1 MLGRTAP
8 QRRILRFNSPLG
20 EQLLEVYE
28 IYSRR
33 NQASTQ
39 AGSDDLIYDHVPR
52 RVRVQIMYIW
62 KSSIGRYVPPSR
74 YHGSPRKRNNNRAWQ
89 ALHDFVRREKGLLQL
104 SESPRNPRDDCIE
117 YLLNEP
123 NVDNVLDIVELSFRI
138 ILILGDFDRNDV
150 KEVGITQSSDD
161 AISELNTR
169 FKRANLGYQ
178 FESGQIIRTDN
189 FAMHETIV
197 KPTLLLLSDRHFAGA
212 ENEFLTALKH
222 YRAGNN
228 RDAITAANS
237 AFEST
242 LKTIC
247 KIKKWQYDQRDT
259 AGRLLKI
266 VRKNGLYPDYMKT
279 SFEQL
284 SGTLQSG
291 LTPIRNRES
300 SSHGQGPELKAPPEY
315 MTEYALN
322 LCATQIR
329 FLIKSM
335 RATMK

>member
-1 MLGRTAP
+1 M
-8 QRRILRFNSPLG
+8 
-20 EQLLEVYE
+20 EVYD

-52 RVRVQIMYIW
+52 EVRFQIMHIW
-62 KSSIGRYVPPSR
+62 NSSIGRYESR
-74 YHGSPRKRNNNRAWQ
+74 RYRSAPRYLGSPRKHDNNKAWDTLNH
-89 ALHDFVRREKGLLQL
+89 AICREKGLPQL
-104 SESPRNPRDDCIE
+104 SNTPRNPRDDCIE
-117 YLLNEP
+117 YLLHEP
-123 NVDNVLDIVELSFRI
+123 NVDNVLDIVEVSFRI
-138 ILILGDFDRNDV
+138 ILVLRGFDQNDA
-150 KEVGITQSSDD
+150 KEVGITQQPDD

-169 FKRANLGYQ
+169 FKQANLGYQ

-189 FAMHETIV
+189 FAMQETVV
-197 KPTLLLLSDRHFAGA
+197 KPTLLLLADRNFSGVN
-212 ENEFLTALKH
+212 NEFLAALKH
-222 YRAGNN
+222 HRAGNH

-247 KIKKWQYDQRDT
+247 KIKRWPYDQRDT

-266 VRKNGLYPDYMKT
+266 VRREGLFPDYMGR

-284 SGTLQSG
+284 IATLQSG
-291 LTPIRNRES
+291 LPLIRNHES
-300 SSHGQGPELKAPPEY
+300 SSHGQGPELKMPPEY

-322 LCATQIR
+322 LCATQIL

-335 RATMK
+335 HATMK

>member
-1 MLGRTAP
+1 MPVIDL
-8 QRRILRFNSPLG
+8 
-20 EQLLEVYE
+20 
-28 IYSRR
+28 YSRR
-33 NQASTQ
+33 KQDSTQ
-39 AGSDDLIYDHVPR
+39 VGSDGLIYDHIPDD
-52 RVRVQIMYIW
+52 VRVQIKYIW

-74 YHGSPRKRNNNRAWQ
+74 YHVSPGKRDNNRAWED
-89 ALHDFVRREKGLLQL
+89 LHDFVRREKGLLQL
-104 SESPRNPRDDCIE
+104 SNPPRNPKADCIE

-138 ILILGDFDRNDV
+138 ILILKGFDRTDA
-150 KEVGITQSSDD
+150 KEVGITQSADA

-169 FKRANLGYQ
+169 FKQANLGYQ

-189 FAMHETIV
+189 FAMHETMV
-197 KPTLLLLSDRHFAGA
+197 KPTLLLLEDRNFSGVN
-212 ENEFLTALKH
+212 NEFLTALKH
-222 YRAGNN
+222 YSAGNN

-247 KIKKWQYDQRDT
+247 KIKEWQYDQRDT

-279 SFEQL
+279 SFAQL

-291 LTPIRNRES
+291 LTPIRNHES
-300 SSHGQGPELKAPPEY
+300 SSHGQGPELKMPPEY

-322 LCATQIR
+322 LCATQIL

-335 RATMK
+335 HATMK